1 MIKIMFITINITL
14 AIFLYF
20 LNIWY
25 NQEDIQIQ
33 KINKKY
39 VRNIRKI
46 KEIEK
51 IDTWL
56 RKEVQQNLIKI
67 PKDSQKADLELIAFF
82 DRYAKKYTF
91 QVVKFIYKD
100 KYAHF
105 LNIKYSLPRE
115 NYKYLVQFMQQ
126 KYKGG
131 YKILQNLAVDKA
143 TLQGELILVQPYLTV
158 EKKQEPIADDVPQ

>member
-1 MIKIMFITINITL
+1 MMKITLIAINIAL

-20 LNIWY
+20 LNTWY
-25 NQEDIQIQ
+25 EQEDIQIQ

-39 VRNIRKI
+39 VTNTRKL

-51 IDTWL
+51 IDKWL
-56 RKEVQQNLIKI
+56 SAKVKQNLTII
-67 PKDSQKADLELIAFF
+67 PKDSQNADLKLIAFF
-82 DRYAKKYTF
+82 DTYAKKYTF
-91 QVVKFIYKD
+91 QVEKFIYND
-100 KYAHF
+100 ERAHF

-131 YKILQNLAVDKA
+131 YKILQNFAVDKA
-143 TLQGELILVQPYLTV
+143 TLQGELILVQPYLTA
-158 EKKQEPIADDVPQ
+158 KKKKEAIVDDVPK